1 MERHF
6 CWWSLIIDYQKNQIN
21 VLSFSDLL
29 RIKKFFGVPLMQQT
43 ACFLFIILLRFNQ
56 LFEEDMT
63 ASAAWHCHREE
74 IMEQNPGNYHILL
87 GKYGHD
93 GHGDG

>member
-1 MERHF
+1 M
-6 CWWSLIIDYQKNQIN
+6 
-21 VLSFSDLL
+21 DLL
-29 RIKKFFGVPLMQQT
+29 RAKNFRVPLMQQA
-43 ACFLFIILLRFNQ
+43 ACFLFFIIVLRFNQ

-87 GKYGHD
+87 GKYAHD